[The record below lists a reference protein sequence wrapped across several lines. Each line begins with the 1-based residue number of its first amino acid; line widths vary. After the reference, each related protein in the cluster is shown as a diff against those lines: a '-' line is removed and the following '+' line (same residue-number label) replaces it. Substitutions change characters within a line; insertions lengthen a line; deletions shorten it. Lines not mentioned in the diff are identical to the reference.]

1 MLLNNKREMLGSRI
15 GGIVSAD
22 LRTKG
27 WGKIISLAP
36 KVVLPYLSGPCFIAD
51 VVSNT

>member
-1 MLLNNKREMLGSRI
+1 MLGSRI

-36 KVVLPYLSGPCFIAD
+36 KVKLPYLSDGPSFIAD
-51 VVSNT
+51 VLAV